1 MKILILENPKE
12 HSHKSGESICRY
24 IRIKGY
30 DCEIVENSL
39 EAHKRLKS
47 GRLNIL

>member
-12 HSHKSGESICRY
+12 HSYEHGKSFCKY
-24 IRIKGY
+24 IHLKGH